1 MNPSL
6 CNLNTVYKLLETPI
20 AKHYTVQQ
28 ADPFSRA
35 RACSPAVCLSLLHFQ
50 KGR

>member
-6 CNLNTVYKLLETPI
+6 CNLNTVYKLLENAI
-20 AKHYTVQQ
+20 AKHYTVQE
-28 ADPFSRA
+28 ADPFFRA
-35 RACSPAVCLSLLHFQ
+35 AACSLAACLSLLHFQ